1 MKRIVILMFI
11 ALGPLKAFSQ
21 ISSGSLVVG
30 GAFSLSLS
38 KDKTEQGSNTDEGP
52 SRTYFSIIPDV
63 EYFLADNLSA
73 GMGIGYTLNRSKTE
87 NSNSEVITKDGMF
100 TISPYLKKYFS
111 LGDRAYFYGQAL
123 ASFGFGKET
132 IETKFSSSTLT
143 TERNSSIISIGIVP
157 GFRYDI
163 SDKVGLEAG
172 IGFLGFIH
180 DVDKSKNG
188 NTDRR
193 DITNTFSFRFVPNS
207 LSLGIRYTIK

>member
-1 MKRIVILMFI
+1 MKRIVILMLI
-11 ALGPLKAFSQ
+11 AVGPLKVFSQ

-38 KDKTEQGSNTDEGP
+38 KDKTEEGSNTEDGP
-52 SRTYFSIIPDV
+52 SRTNFSLIPDV
-63 EYFLADNLSA
+63 EYFLADNLSV
-73 GMGIGYTLNRSKTE
+73 GIGIGYTLNKSKTE
-87 NSNSEVITKDGMF
+87 NSISETISKNGMF

-111 LGDRAYFYGQAL
+111 LGDRAYFYGQAQ
-123 ASFGFGKET
+123 ASLGFGKTT
-132 IETKFSSSTLT
+132 IETKSGSTTVT
-143 TERNSSIISIGIVP
+143 TERNSSMFSIGVIP

-172 IGFLGFIH
+172 IGFLGFTQ

-188 NTDRR
+188 NTNRR

>member
-1 MKRIVILMFI
+1 MKRIAILLLI
-11 ALGPLKAFSQ
+11 ALGPIKAFSQ

-38 KDKTEQGSNTDEGP
+38 KDKTEEGSNTEDGP
-52 SRTYFSIIPDV
+52 FRTYFSLTPDV

-73 GMGIGYTLNRSKTE
+73 GIGIGYALNKSKTE
-87 NSNSEVITKDGMF
+87 NSTSEVISKNGMF

-123 ASFGFGKET
+123 ASIGFGKVT
-132 IETKFSSSTLT
+132 NETKFSSSTIT
-143 TERNSSIISIGIVP
+143 TERNSSMFSIGVVP

-172 IGFLGFIH
+172 IGFLGFTQ
-180 DVDKSKNG
+180 DVEKSKNG
-188 NTDRR
+188 NTEVR